1 MSKKNVIVTG
11 ASRGIGA
18 SCARMLARAGYNVV
32 VVFNKSEEAARD
44 VVASIRAQGQI
55 AIMQQA
61 DVSSLE
67 SVRRMVDFVHEE
79 LGDVN
84 AVVNNAGIA
93 KWGLMTDL
101 EGEEWDE
108 LFDVNV
114 KGMFNVCKVV
124 IPDMIRRQNGCI
136 VNISSICGMY
146 GMSCEVAYSATKGA
160 VIGFTKALSK
170 ELGPSNI
177 RVNCVAPG
185 FINTS
190 MNARLTESEVRDFCE
205 NTSLGIVGQPD
216 DIAYAVEFLLS
227 DKSRFVTGQVI
238 SPNGGLL

>member
-1 MSKKNVIVTG
+1 MNKKNVIVTG

-18 SCARMLARAGYNVV
+18 CCAKVLARSGYNVV
-32 VVFNKSEEAARD
+32 VVFNKSEEAARE
-44 VVASIRAQGQI
+44 VVASIRSEGHLAV
-55 AIMQQA
+55 MCKA
-61 DVSSLE
+61 DVSNLD
-67 SVRRMVDFVHEE
+67 SVQKMIKFVHSE
-79 LGDVN
+79 LGHVN

-101 EGEEWDE
+101 REEEWDE
-108 LFDVNV
+108 LFAVNV
-114 KGMFNVCKVV
+114 KGMFNVCKLAAK
-124 IPDMIRRQNGCI
+124 DMIRDHNGCI
-136 VNISSICGMY
+136 VNISSICGLY

-185 FINTS
+185 LIDTS
-190 MNARLTESEVRDFCE
+190 MNSRLTKKEIQNFCE
-205 NTSLGIVGQPD
+205 DTSLGIVGKPE

-227 DKSRFVTGQVI
+227 DKARFVTGQI
-238 SPNGGLL
+238 LSPDGGLL